1 MGLEIKPQYLHGVI
15 GGNKTGLYILWI
27 DKVPAFV
34 VLSNGEKDALT
45 PTGWSYYQ
53 RNKEEVDKWIEKNKP
68 A

>member
-15 GGNKTGLYILWI
+15 GGTMTGLYILWI
-27 DKVPAFV
+27 DKVPAFI

-45 PTGWSYYQ
+45 PTGWSYYL